1 MMPDAEKT
9 ATATSAKALTA
20 ATIGVIEYASD
31 KITRIH
37 DQREVNVRITRSPRR
52 LRRTAATD

>member
-1 MMPDAEKT
+1 MPDAEKT
-9 ATATSAKALTA
+9 ATAANAEALTA
-20 ATIGVIEYASD
+20 AAIGVVEYASD

-37 DQREVNVRITRSPRR
+37 GRREASVRIARYPRR